1 MQARVERVVA
11 LILVVQLTTVLI
23 CIPEWSITILM
34 RLLPALAVIMALV
47 AYGTL
52 MCLGFWW
59 MSASSDAQSVSSPSP
74 SSSPLVKALRWL
86 NVAVFTNLFTTLA
99 GYFMTYLYNEDL
111 VAKYGVILMKIFG
124 LERTINHMSVSELL
138 EGKRD
143 RRAVVFGDN
152 TYVDKTPEPAVLVP
166 TTPPPPPCR
175 AYTIPSSTLGDAPQ
189 AIPCT
194 QRTFRGIMRPSIKRV
209 LRNNTVNTLID
220 VIETVAREQ
229 SEQPPVIVAAPA
241 APVVMPP
248 AAVAVAAT
256 AAVPPPTTK
265 RVTAP
270 VIRPITARELET
282 SQNGPCASA
291 AVEARSPGPVQ
302 VVPVTGTT

>member
-1 MQARVERVVA
+1 
-11 LILVVQLTTVLI
+11 
-23 CIPEWSITILM
+23 
-34 RLLPALAVIMALV
+34 
-47 AYGTL
+47 
-52 MCLGFWW
+52 
-59 MSASSDAQSVSSPSP
+59 
-74 SSSPLVKALRWL
+74 
-86 NVAVFTNLFTTLA
+86 
-99 GYFMTYLYNEDL
+99 MTYLYNEDL

-302 VVPVTGTT
+302 VVPVTGTPTAATATAVVAAPVVVPTQIQAELAALRTDQSPATARIRAAMEAIETARVPAAIPPAAVPGSGAQ